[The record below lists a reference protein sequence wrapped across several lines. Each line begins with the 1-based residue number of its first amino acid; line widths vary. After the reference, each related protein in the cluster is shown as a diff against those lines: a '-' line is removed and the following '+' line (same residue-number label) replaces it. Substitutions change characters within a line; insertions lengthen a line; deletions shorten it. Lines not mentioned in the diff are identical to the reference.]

1 MPGPWNDE
9 CLQGMKCDDDD
20 GLQPAPGPASE
31 SDLKL
36 PVRPGWPEF
45 TAVGAVLSI
54 FIVKDEKAID
64 HQPSWHLY
72 VCTSNNE
79 MNQFAVLFVMKGLA
93 SPITALGRPLVPL

>member
-1 MPGPWNDE
+1 MR
-9 CLQGMKCDDDD
+9 CDDDD
-20 GLQPAPGPASE
+20 GLQPAPGPARE

-36 PVRPGWPEF
+36 PVRPGWTEL

-72 VCTSNNE
+72 ICTSNNA

-93 SPITALGRPLVPL
+93 SPNTTLGRPLIPL